1 MVHQYEMY
9 FTNEYL
15 EELVEVFASILNSKY
30 DEKDVEIAS
39 TSLSVHGLEN
49 VLLIKG
55 AGCVLCIDCNA
66 RDYICPLVVMCQD
79 NDADKI
85 KAAMLEWDNKI
96 REEYYQ
102 KRREEI
108 VDVYNVM
115 DGSTMLSEIERF
127 YNISIHDE
135 FIKE

>member
-1 MVHQYEMY
+1 MVHQFEMY

-15 EELVEVFASILNSKY
+15 EELVADFAAVLNLEY

-39 TSLSVHGLEN
+39 ESLSVHGLEN
-49 VLLIKG
+49 VLLLKRT
-55 AGCVLCIDCNA
+55 GCLLCIDCNA
-66 RDYICPLVVMCQD
+66 RDYICPLVVICQD

-96 REEYYQ
+96 RKEYGQKSREEVINVYYKNNRTLLRQIEEY
-102 KRREEI
+102 
-108 VDVYNVM
+108 
-115 DGSTMLSEIERF
+115 

-135 FIKE
+135 FLQYV

>member
-1 MVHQYEMY
+1 MY

-15 EELVEVFASILNSKY
+15 EELVEVFASILNLKY

-55 AGCVLCIDCNA
+55 ANCLLCIDCNA
-66 RDYICPLVVMCQD
+66 RDYICPLVIMCQD

-108 VDVYNVM
+108 VDVYNVK

>member
-1 MVHQYEMY
+1 MIYQYEMY

-15 EELVEVFASILNSKY
+15 EELVEVFASILNLKY

-55 AGCVLCIDCNA
+55 AGCLLCIDCNA
-66 RDYICPLVVMCQD
+66 RDYICPLVIMCQD

-85 KAAMLEWDNKI
+85 KAAMLEWDNRIRKGYGQKP
-96 REEYYQ
+96 REEVINVFYKDNQ
-102 KRREEI
+102 TLLRRIEE
-108 VDVYNVM
+108 
-115 DGSTMLSEIERF
+115 F

-135 FIKE
+135 FMKE